1 MDISTGSWFEYLREE
16 VLTEGLRD
24 IGLPEHVIDFIENA
38 MPNAPEKS
46 KMYAGNQWK
55 QWELNRAY
63 FSRPQGHWVTWM
75 EEHFRDQIQVTT
87 THLRDNVPEVDART
101 ITPFSTGDPDRKRE
115 QYDEETIKQNKMIA
129 FVVQN
134 VKNTIGKPMGAWR
147 KAFMKAVKA
156 LSKAGV
162 PSEKVE
168 VVKDHLA
175 ATIMSEFRRWWN
187 NYGELF
193 SWLNDEPTNYEMI
206 KGEDNIDQAMHIA
219 TEDLQSREDPEQVIH
234 QFDDGSYW
242 YNLNVSNCAVEGER
256 MGHCG
261 GDSRG
266 VLVSLRKREGKRKAS
281 SSYITMTYEDE
292 SYSYDKEAATLYQIK
307 GRSNDAPPEEMWD
320 HIDWFIKNMNITS
333 VQETGEHSNDYDG
346 FQEMN
351 NYLASQNPRVSFTGA
366 IDEEAIQE
374 AVNEAAGEYEAD
386 NSSIGGEVQGP
397 DDHGGEGVYV
407 YMTAA
412 CNIQIELGWKGLELR
427 NNEYTPT
434 IAPND
439 TTRDTRFETIP
450 QNTWGG
456 EARDFNNELDL
467 DEIGYDLPGEGEVEW
482 EVRMLEG
489 AHPRGYEGD
498 MNAPGPQT
506 AVLEI
511 EIRTMEQ
518 ESADN
523 EEDAA
528 QNMRYFGEQVKENF
542 EDVYEEIHEKIRSK
556 LAEEG
561 YSVRT
566 PYDRERA
573 GMSEMD
579 LDNWKIYQDGPR
591 LEFWFRRGKRHDT
604 AVSNA
609 GGAIGSIPNMI
620 KMWGFDDDRE
630 GHIDGLYSKMFGSRP
645 APGRPPRIEND
656 DLSRNMARNLEKLYS
671 AAEEPS
677 GDQQSL
683 PLGDE
688 YKAPAARLVLAK
700 DSRFIM
706 MPETT
711 LKREQYPAMLLNWK
725 YEIGVDAKSSPEEV
739 EVVKDIVHY
748 FNARPEMVEE
758 AAAETIRSAMEN
770 VSALADATKNDVMS
784 GKWVQNTIRDIDSQ
798 YGANAASG
806 SDEWAERKIMIAKWI
821 KENFDQMGEV
831 EKWVAWYKFL
841 KPLKGGYF
849 NIARDGDIE
858 MDDNANLGRPESW
871 RRKVKEQMT
880 KLGTYS
886 GTVRDYAGVPVQ
898 EPMRGTLGE
907 PRPVGESVESQIERV
922 DKLLQEKDPSYDLR
936 LYSIKIDVSIEKNI
950 GGEVQETQTEIR
962 GIEAVTTVRT
972 VGDTNDVG
980 SNQIG
985 TYEIKFE
992 LLGGQSRVKYRDRIL
1007 IPGLMRIRGL
1017 RILRVSPIHRTN
1029 TRGTIRTVREAL
1041 TEMSL
1046 PFGGLA
1052 GQLGAVRYG
1061 SGPLRTPSA
1070 TVQQVADDWANNGV
1084 MDYDR
1089 PMANADMQ
1097 YHEMVNASELFPYMS
1112 RVYRNPK
1119 DAFDSDYHHFIKYGP
1134 QGPVYVA
1141 VGKNGR
1147 VKITGNEDIVWFAKK
1162 SGLEQI
1168 PVFFSYQ
1175 LQV

>member
-24 IGLPEHVIDFIENA
+24 IGLSEQVIDFIESA
-38 MPNAPEKS
+38 MATAPEKA

-55 QWELNRAY
+55 AHKIGTGFAATPKQ
-63 FSRPQGHWVTWM
+63 HWVEFM
-75 EEHFRDQIQVTT
+75 RANFEDEIQI
-87 THLRDNVPEVDART
+87 N
-101 ITPFSTGDPDRKRE
+101 ITPGATAAMGEIVPRTMTPYTVDGMVRE
-115 QYDEETIKQNKMIA
+115 PTTRVEYDEEAVEQNKKIV
-129 FVVQN
+129 FVVEN
-134 VKNTIGKPMGAWR
+134 VKAAFNKPCGTWR
-147 KAFMKAVKA
+147 KTFMKAAKA

-162 PSEKVE
+162 ESEKVE
-168 VVKDHLA
+168 KVKEWLQA
-175 ATIMSEFRRWWN
+175 LMMQTFRSWYSR
-187 NYGELF
+187 YSELF
-193 SWLNDEPTNYEMI
+193 DWLNDERTNYEMI
-206 KGEDNIDQAMHIA
+206 KNEDDINSAYNIAK
-219 TEDLQSREDPEQVIH
+219 EDLESREEPENVIH

-242 YNLNVSNCAVEGER
+242 YNLEVSSCSVEGER

-266 VLVSLRKREGKRKAS
+266 VLVSLRKRHKGRKAS
-281 SSYITMTYEDE
+281 SSYITMTWEAE
-292 SYSYDKEAATLYQIK
+292 NYDGGGTLYQIK

-320 HIDWFIKNMNITS
+320 HISWFIQNMGITS
-333 VQETGEHSNDYDG
+333 VEESGEHSNDYDG

-351 NYLASQNPRVSFTGA
+351 NYLVGQNPGVSFAGA

-374 AVNEAAGEYEAD
+374 AVNEVVNDYEGE
-386 NSSIGGEVQGP
+386 NSSIDGEVQGP
-397 DDHGGEGVYV
+397 EVHGGQGVYV
-407 YMTAA
+407 YMNSY
-412 CNIQIELGWKGLELR
+412 CSLQINLGWKGFELR

-450 QNTWGG
+450 ENTWGG
-456 EARDFNNELDL
+456 SARDFVSET
-467 DEIGYDLPGEGEVEW
+467 EIENIEWDLPGEGEVEW
-482 EVRMLEG
+482 EVRMLTG
-489 AHPRGYEGD
+489 AQPEGD
-498 MNAPGPQT
+498 EIDPDYPAT
-506 AVLEI
+506 AHLEI
-511 EIRTMEQ
+511 TIRNMEQ
-518 ESADN
+518 EEAGD
-523 EEDAA
+523 EETAA
-528 QNMRYFGEQVKENF
+528 QNMRYFGEQVQENF
-542 EDVYEEIHEKIRSK
+542 EDNYAEIHENIRSK
-556 LAEEG
+556 LAEGG
-561 YSVRT
+561 YAAKT

-579 LDNWKIYQDGPR
+579 LDNWKIYEDGPR
-591 LEFWFRRGKRHDT
+591 LEFWFRRGQRHDN
-604 AVSNA
+604 AVLNS
-609 GGAIGSIPNMI
+609 GGGLGSIPNMV
-620 KMWGFDDDRE
+620 KMWAFNDDRE
-630 GHIDGLYSKMFGSRP
+630 GHIDGLYTKMFGSRP
-645 APGRPPRIEND
+645 LGRPGRIEND

-677 GDQQSL
+677 ADQQSL
-683 PLGDE
+683 PLGDK
-688 YKAPAARLVLAK
+688 YKAPRAKLVLAK
-700 DSRFIM
+700 DSRFIV
-706 MPETT
+706 MPEST
-711 LKREQYPAMLLNWK
+711 LRHEQYPAMLTNWK
-725 YEIGVDAKSSPEEV
+725 YEIGVDSKSSPEEV

-748 FNARPEMVEE
+748 FNARPDMVEE
-758 AAAETIRSAMEN
+758 AAEETLRGAQNNIK
-770 VSALADATKNDVMS
+770 ALADATKESVMS
-784 GKWVQNTIRDIDSQ
+784 GRWPLHAIRDIDSQ
-798 YGANAASG
+798 YAAAFASG
-806 SDEWAERKIMIAKWI
+806 SDEWAERKIMITKWI

-841 KPLKGGYF
+841 SPIKQGYF
-849 NIARDGDIE
+849 NIARDGDFE

-871 RRKVKEQMT
+871 KKHVKDQMK
-880 KLGTYS
+880 KLGTYG
-886 GTVRDYAGVPVQ
+886 GTVRDYSGVPTQ
-898 EPMRGTLGE
+898 EPLAGTLGE
-907 PRPVGESVESQIERV
+907 PRDLSESVEQQIDRI
-922 DKLLQEKDPSYDLR
+922 DQLLQEKDPSYDLR
-936 LYSIKIDVSIEKNI
+936 LYSIKIDVSIRKDL

-962 GIEAVTTVRT
+962 GIEGVTTVRT

-980 SNQIG
+980 TSQIG
-985 TYEIKFE
+985 TYEVKFE

-1007 IPGLMRIRGL
+1007 IPALMKVKGL
-1017 RILRVSPIHRTN
+1017 RILRMSPIHRTN

-1097 YHEMVNASELFPYMS
+1097 YHEMVNSSELFPYMS

-1119 DAFDSDYHHFIKYGP
+1119 DAFDADYHHFIKYGP